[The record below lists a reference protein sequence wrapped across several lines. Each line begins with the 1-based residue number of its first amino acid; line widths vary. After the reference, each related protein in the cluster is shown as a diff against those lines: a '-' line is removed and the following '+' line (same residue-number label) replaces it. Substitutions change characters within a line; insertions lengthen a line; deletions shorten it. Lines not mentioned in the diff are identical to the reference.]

1 MRFGRLKTSMLQSHV
16 SVGRSTPTP
25 TRACVRACVRDT
37 SPTHANLLTE
47 RLHRPG
53 GAGVPARRGDCVSG
67 GVADFVRGGLCTGQ
81 YCTCPAEVS
90 RVCEVCNR
98 VTPPMTPPGLQYQ
111 VHCTYERVSTFFPH
125 LLNQPRSHTQT
136 DTRHYMYGQQRQTP
150 GQTAVK
156 RTVESEQA
164 HCAVRVCDSAY
175 VCNAP
180 EQPPQTLSKSDRHYS
195 CLGSCLLVWAEFIP
209 RWYYI

>member
-53 GAGVPARRGDCVSG
+53 GAGVTARRGDCVSG

-111 VHCTYERVSTFFPH
+111 VHCTYEYVLSSSSQSTAVTH
-125 LLNQPRSHTQT
+125 TDRHETLHVRSTET
-136 DTRHYMYGQQRQTP
+136 DTRSNSSETDSR
-150 GQTAVK
+150 K
-156 RTVESEQA
+156 RTG
-164 HCAVRVCDSAY
+164 
-175 VCNAP
+175 
-180 EQPPQTLSKSDRHYS
+180 TL
-195 CLGSCLLVWAEFIP
+195 CCTCM
-209 RWYYI
+209 